1 MSERLGCLKAI
12 SSLQAVHKAQRG
24 NLQNNFEQA
33 VYKAQRGRYLPSQ
46 RLLKQNIKTCIE
58 WAIYCPR
65 GLV

>member
-33 VYKAQRGRYLPSQ
+33 
-46 RLLKQNIKTCIE
+46 
-58 WAIYCPR
+58 
-65 GLV
+65 

>member
-12 SSLQAVHKAQRG
+12 LSLQAVHKAQRG
-24 NLQNNFEQA
+24 RHLLTQH
-33 VYKAQRGRYLPSQ
+33 
-46 RLLKQNIKTCIE
+46 LLKQNIKTCVE